1 MFSNPIK
8 GRTKILEIS
17 IESPGHDAERET
29 NSNETT
35 KSGHP
40 RNFIT
45 NKSARFAIVCKDM
58 PDGRG
63 VMGESIEFRTD
74 LAAPVISITRATY
87 GYLKD
92 PRFVVDATPELQ
104 AQVGAGSVL
113 SAVCCVLCAICAFC
127 LSTYPFLPLTPSF
140 LPPTSPLFP
149 SLPRSST
156 ASSKSPP
163 TCPLTKLFPKI
174 PAPGYA
180 NSCVSST

>member
-17 IESPGHDAERET
+17 LECPGHDAERET
-29 NSNETT
+29 DSTEMT

-58 PDGRG
+58 ADGRG

-74 LAAPVISITRATY
+74 LAAPVISISRATY

-92 PRFVVDATPELQ
+92 PRFVVDATLELQ
-104 AQVGAGSVL
+104 AQVRVVCL
-113 SAVCCVLCAICAFC
+113 CVVCCVLCVVCC
-127 LSTYPFLPLTPSF
+127 VLSHH
-140 LPPTSPLFP
+140 
-149 SLPRSST
+149 
-156 ASSKSPP
+156 
-163 TCPLTKLFPKI
+163 
-174 PAPGYA
+174 
-180 NSCVSST
+180 